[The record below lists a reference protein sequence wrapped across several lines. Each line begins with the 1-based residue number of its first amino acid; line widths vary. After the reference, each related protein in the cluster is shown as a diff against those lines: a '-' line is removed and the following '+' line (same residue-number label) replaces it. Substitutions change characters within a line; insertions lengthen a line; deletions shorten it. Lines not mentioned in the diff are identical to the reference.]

1 MTEIVNAIY
10 DLMGRIVEP
19 MIDDE
24 AVREKVERLFQVIIY
39 PFIIKNRW
47 FTPGIWWVFTP
58 GKLGNMSLKLKIL
71 LLIRKYI

>member
-24 AVREKVERLFQVIIY
+24 AVREKVERLFQVIIFL
-39 PFIIKNRW
+39 FIIK
-47 FTPGIWWVFTP
+47 
-58 GKLGNMSLKLKIL
+58 
-71 LLIRKYI
+71 YH